1 LVRGPVEGQSDDR
14 SQWNFGRLLA
24 WNLERGTRPGGKTD
38 HPGRQWGVKAFA
50 EAVGVGDRTIRY
62 WLRNEHLPP
71 EIETTERLLFGTD
84 ACYAEWRLELR
95 RAYAARGKG
104 QEDPHVSGAQTGNA
118 LPASNIPIRVP
129 EHFLGRD
136 DALAAVET
144 SLKRFEG
151 RVAITAVHGL
161 RGVGLRRKTS
171 RRLQGDLVDQ
181 GADRTLYARRYRRA
195 RRAARL
201 GRRGR

>member
-1 LVRGPVEGQSDDR
+1 MVRGPGEAQSNDR

-24 WNLERGTRPGGKTD
+24 WHLERGTRPGGKTD

-62 WLRNEHLPP
+62 WLKNEHLPP
-71 EIETTERLLFGTD
+71 EIETVERLLFGND
-84 ACYAEWRLELR
+84 ACYADWRLDLR
-95 RAYAARGKG
+95 RAHASWGAKGK
-104 QEDPHVSGAQTGNA
+104 EDAQASGAQTGKA

-136 DALAAVET
+136 DALAAVKT
-144 SLKRFEG
+144 SLARYEG

-161 RGVGLRRKTS
+161 RGVGKTTLAAAYAE
-171 RRLQGDLVDQ
+171 RHRGD
-181 GADRTLYARRYRRA
+181 
-195 RRAARL
+195 
-201 GRRGR
+201 